1 MNTLFSDLYYGYLW
15 FDGAAIVGAVALT
28 YIFTSMGGGISLAII
43 VAAVASTYYTTS
55 IRRTRQRCRDD
66 VVRELARHRMA
77 SENES
82 AGWVN
87 HFLSRFWLIYEPV
100 LSATIIQQ
108 VDTVLRDNCPPFLD
122 SLSLTTFTLGTKRL

>member
-1 MNTLFSDLYYGYLW
+1 
-15 FDGAAIVGAVALT
+15 
-28 YIFTSMGGGISLAII
+28 
-43 VAAVASTYYTTS
+43 
-55 IRRTRQRCRDD
+55 
-66 VVRELARHRMA
+66 MA

-87 HFLSRFWLIYEPV
+87 NFLSRFWLIYEPV

-122 SLSLTTFTLGTKRL
+122 SLSLTTFTLGTKAPLVDSVRTLVDTEDDVIIMDWKFSFTPNDVQDMPVHKASTRINPKIVLTVRVGKGMVCLLYTSPSPRD